1 MGSLYSEHL
10 TWLHRWSAGVK
21 LWSMAILGS
30 GIFWV
35 DGLVPLA
42 VAAVFCMALSCSI
55 WQAMR
60 AIRSLLTSLA
70 LAALLIAGFHAFW
83 GHWEVG
89 VTSALRLACAACLG
103 MALTVTT
110 RSSDLIDVLEQLLR
124 PVQWLGLRPERISL
138 QLALMLRFTEHFF
151 VQWNKLDQ
159 TYRLR
164 TGQSGGRHLLAPLIV
179 QLLQTSRRVA
189 DALFLRLGP

>member
-1 MGSLYSEHL
+1 MGSLYSQHI
-10 TWLHRWSAGVK
+10 TWLHHWSAGIK
-21 LWSMAILGS
+21 LWCIACIGS

-35 DGLVPLA
+35 DGLGPL
-42 VAAVFCMALSCSI
+42 VATALFCMGLLCSLG
-55 WQAMR
+55 QAMR
-60 AIRSLLTSLA
+60 AMRGLLTSLG
-70 LAALLIAGFHAFW
+70 LAALLIAGFHALW
-83 GHWEVG
+83 GQWEVG

-110 RSSDLIDVLEQLLR
+110 RSSDLIDVLEQVLR
-124 PVQWLGLRPERISL
+124 PAQWLGLHPERISL
-138 QLALMLRFTEHFF
+138 QLALMLRFAEHFF
-151 VQWNKLDQ
+151 VQWHKLDQ

>member
-1 MGSLYSEHL
+1 MGSLYSEHI

-21 LWSMAILGS
+21 LWCLALIGS
-30 GIFWV
+30 VIFWV

-42 VAAVFCMALSCSI
+42 AVALCCMGLLCSI
-55 WQAMR
+55 WRAMR
-60 AIRSLLTSLA
+60 GMCGLLASMV
-70 LAALLIAGFHAFW
+70 LAALLIAGFHALW
-83 GHWEVG
+83 GQWEVG
-89 VTSALRLACAACLG
+89 VASALRLGCAAGLG

-110 RSSDLIDVLEQLLR
+110 HSSDLIDVLEWVLH
-124 PVQWLGLRPERISL
+124 PVQWLGLHPERISL

-159 TYRLR
+159 AYRLR
-164 TGQSGGRHLLAPLIV
+164 TGQSGGRHLLAPLVV